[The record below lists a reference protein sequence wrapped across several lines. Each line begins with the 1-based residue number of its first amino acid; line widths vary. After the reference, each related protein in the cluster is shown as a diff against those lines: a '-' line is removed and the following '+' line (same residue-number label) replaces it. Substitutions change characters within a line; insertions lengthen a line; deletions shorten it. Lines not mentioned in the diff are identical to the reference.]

1 MSEEMNLAHAK
12 KTFAKLCS
20 VLDDRNWNYEKDEEA
35 LRINCGAQGDDLP
48 MDIVIKVDP
57 SRMVIALLSKMPFKI
72 QESARLDLAIA
83 VSAVNYLLVDGSFDY
98 DITNGSLFFRMTNSF
113 LESEMGEDMFSY
125 LLLSSCFIIDE
136 YNDKFLMLAKGMMSV
151 EQFISAINE

>member
-1 MSEEMNLAHAK
+1 MSEEMILAHAK

-35 LRINCGAQGDDLP
+35 LRIDCGAQGDDLP